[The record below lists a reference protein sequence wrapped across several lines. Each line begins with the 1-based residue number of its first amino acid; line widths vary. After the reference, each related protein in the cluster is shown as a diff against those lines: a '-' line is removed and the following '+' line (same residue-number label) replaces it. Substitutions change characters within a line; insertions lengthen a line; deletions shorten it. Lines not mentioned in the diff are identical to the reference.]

1 MIGTIFQDCYSFG
14 ITIEIELG
22 YNDVSHLGEH
32 AEEVSGLDERGFTI
46 VSVSYYSRVY
56 ERALTSACI

>member
-32 AEEVSGLDERGFTI
+32 AEEVSGLDEIGFTI
-46 VSVSYYSRVY
+46 VSVSYYSRV
-56 ERALTSACI
+56 